1 LIACALT
8 ASRNVKESKCY
19 IFVMNILSPPQL
31 CMSLKRDVFYIYM
44 YISFLYMLARLLFY
58 KKQTEIGMRHP
69 FSIYAKLEIEKHGEC
84 FLTPKRVELLR
95 KIKTSGSI
103 LAASKEMKMSY
114 QQAWS
119 FVKQM
124 NELSPLPLV
133 TRQRG
138 GSHGGVHVSLW
149 RYVTT
154 MSKPK
159 CSMPASI
166 FKRPT
171 HPCSTGAKA
180 CK

>member
-1 LIACALT
+1 
-8 ASRNVKESKCY
+8 
-19 IFVMNILSPPQL
+19 
-31 CMSLKRDVFYIYM
+31 
-44 YISFLYMLARLLFY
+44 LYSLARLLFC
-58 KKQTEIGMRHP
+58 KLQREISMRHP

-138 GSHGGVHVSLW
+138 GSHGGGAEVTRFGVNLIERYEKLEEVHAAYIQKVGEEMLF
-149 RYVTT
+149 
-154 MSKPK
+154 
-159 CSMPASI
+159 C
-166 FKRPT
+166 FL
-171 HPCSTGAKA
+171 
-180 CK
+180 